1 MSSKNKNY
9 AEAMSWLEEEDPTYY
24 EAIQKKVRSLKSEA
38 MTWRLQAQGKTSSVI
53 ELKEAFDGSQVEH
66 Q

>member
-38 MTWRLQAQGKTSSVI
+38 MTWRLQAQGKTSTEEIS
-53 ELKEAFDGSQVEH
+53 K
-66 Q
+66 